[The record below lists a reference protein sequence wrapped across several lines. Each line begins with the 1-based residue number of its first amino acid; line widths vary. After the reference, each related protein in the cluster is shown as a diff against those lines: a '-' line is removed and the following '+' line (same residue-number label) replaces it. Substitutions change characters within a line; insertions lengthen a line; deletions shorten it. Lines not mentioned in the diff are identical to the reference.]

1 MAPPANALS
10 HSPDQIAWQASETAT
25 SADEHAVSTERL
37 GPLRVRMVKTIGV
50 PAFGGHFCNR
60 RRTAR
65 DQVPKRFR
73 IPYAA
78 WKSTTDPYEGQGFL
92 VMLLGLLSIDIKG
105 TGFVQREKIML
116 PVASKSGF
124 VIWFPSPDFEIKS
137 LGVGRYKN

>member
-1 MAPPANALS
+1 
-10 HSPDQIAWQASETAT
+10 
-25 SADEHAVSTERL
+25 
-37 GPLRVRMVKTIGV
+37 MVKTIGV

-105 TGFVQREKIML
+105 TGFVQRVKIHA
-116 PVASKSGF
+116 ASCIQKRICNLVS
-124 VIWFPSPDFEIKS
+124 FPG
-137 LGVGRYKN
+137 L